1 MGLGTSQ
8 ARLLTL
14 TSRLSNLEL
23 QAQVLSQQKMSLST
37 SSTQASEDY
46 NNALNKQK
54 VTVYNGQT
62 SSTGAIYSNATANN
76 MTNYTSGSAQSR
88 LLKDSYG
95 RVIVSQSSAE
105 ALQTASAVISEIS
118 KLGSNPTESG
128 VNAVLAEFT
137 GKGSLAT
144 SNYSNL
150 SINDM
155 SDIQS
160 NAAAGATSGGSVDMQ
175 KYIADVENYILTY
188 GMANGG
194 VIDNSAKTDSNCVTY
209 YSNYYNEVTQS
220 GYNVQSNENMTNSDW
235 LYSQL
240 QNGNVYLYDWE
251 ANAQTDTNGDGKID
265 SSDNKGAYENVDWRA
280 GDTTVQVTE
289 DDSALAKAQAAYEM
303 TQNEIQQKDNV
314 IDRKLELI
322 DTEHSAIQTELDSLK
337 QVIGKNIERTFKLFS

>member
-23 QAQVLSQQKMSLST
+23 QAQVLSQQKMSLA
-37 SSTQASEDY
+37 SSSNQASEDY
-46 NNALNKQK
+46 NDALSKQK
-54 VTVYNGQT
+54 ITIYNGQV
-62 SSTGAIYSNATANN
+62 SSNGKIYTKATANN
-76 MTNYTSGSAQSR
+76 MTSYASGSAQSR

-95 RVIVSQSSAE
+95 RVMVSQSSAE
-105 ALQTASAVISEIS
+105 ALQTASAVITEIN
-118 KLGSNPTESG
+118 KLGSNPT
-128 VNAVLAEFT
+128 VAQINAVLLDFT

-150 SINDM
+150 SVNDM
-155 SDIQS
+155 SDIQT
-160 NAAAGATSGGSVDMQ
+160 NASSATTTKD
-175 KYIADVENYILTY
+175 YIAAVENYILTY

-194 VIDNSAKTDSNCVTY
+194 VIDDSEKTESDCVTY

-251 ANAQTDTNGDGKID
+251 ANAQKDTNGDGKID
-265 SSDNKGAYENVDWRA
+265 SSDNKGAYENVDWRS
-280 GDTTVQVTE
+280 GDPSVQVT
-289 DDSALAKAQAAYEM
+289 DDDTALAKAQAAYEM
-303 TQNEIQQKDNV
+303 TQNEIEQKDNI